1 MASSHETVLS
11 EKKKLCYWIYF
22 NRPEKLNALD
32 IKTWNRLIE
41 ELNKGCQSDSIAI
54 VLTGKG
60 RAFSTGDDIN
70 DMLKLNTK
78 EDAIKFFNGIKQT
91 LNIMISCEKP
101 IISLVNGL
109 AVGGGAE
116 LLLAS
121 DIVIASDNSWF
132 SFPEISLGL
141 IPPILISVGG
151 GILGFRRSK
160 YLALTATRFS
170 AEEAKNMGL
179 VDEIVPQAD
188 LEKEAFAIADTLSNY
203 TLESI
208 KSIKKIAYE
217 IYWKDLEKSL
227 DVLTDLV
234 ITKDAKY
241 KMESFE
247 SHKLKAV
254 KNHGL
259 IVNRNNT

>member
-1 MASSHETVLS
+1 MAASHEIVMS
-11 EKKKLCYWIYF
+11 EKRKLCYWIYL

-32 IKTWNRLIE
+32 TKTWNKLIE
-41 ELNKGCQSDSIAI
+41 ELNKGCKSDSVAI

-70 DMLKLNTK
+70 EMLKLNTK
-78 EDAIKFFNGIKQT
+78 EEAIKFFNGIKQT

-116 LLLAS
+116 ILLAS

-151 GILGFRRSK
+151 GALGFRRSK
-160 YLALTATRFS
+160 YLALTGTRFS
-170 AEEAKNMGL
+170 AQEAKNMGL
-179 VDEIVPQAD
+179 VDEIVPQVD

-203 TLESI
+203 SQEAINSI
-208 KSIKKIAYE
+208 KRITYE
-217 IYWKDLEKSL
+217 IYWKDLEKSI
-227 DVLTDLV
+227 DALTDLV

-247 SHKLKAV
+247 SHKLKPV
-254 KNHGL
+254 KNHNL
-259 IVNRNNT
+259 VVNKNNP